1 MLFLWAGKASPMI
14 YQHIEPTTLL
24 SPYIKSFWLVDSES
38 DTTPSKQKIIPDGY
52 PELIFHYGDPFR
64 IKIAGTWQ
72 LQEQNLLA
80 GQIRNHFHLEN
91 TGKSGMIGMKLMPS
105 ALSKLFSLNMSSFKD
120 KVVSLSSVDP
130 ELLRSFALL
139 TPSLA
144 GKDKFIESIQSLIS
158 DQLGKVDNH
167 ETSYEVAVKKILES
181 NGSIPVTQLCKSVNI
196 SERQLERQFL
206 KHIGLSPKFYARII
220 RFSYIFEL
228 MQKQDQSWSDLVYQS
243 GFYDQSHFIKNFKE
257 FTGEDPSAYG
267 FNEQNMAN
275 FHLNR

>member
-1 MLFLWAGKASPMI
+1 MI
-14 YQHIEPTTLL
+14 YQHIEPIASL
-24 SPYIKSFWLVDSES
+24 SHYIKSFWLVDSES

-64 IKIAGTWQ
+64 IKIASTWSVQ
-72 LQEQNLLA
+72 AQSLVA

-91 TGKSGMIGMKLMPS
+91 TGRSGMIGIKLMPFT
-105 ALSKLFSLNMSSFKD
+105 LSKLFALDMSCFKD
-120 KVVSLSSVDP
+120 KVVSLASVDP

-158 DQLGKVDNH
+158 DQLGKVDNR

-181 NGSIPVTQLCKSVNI
+181 KGSIPVAQLCQFINI

-206 KHIGLSPKFYARII
+206 KHIGISPKLYARII
-220 RFSYIFEL
+220 RFNYIFEL
-228 MQKQDQSWSDLVYQS
+228 MQNQDQSWSDLVYQS

-257 FTGEDPSAYG
+257 FTGEDPSTYG
-267 FNEQNMAN
+267 FDEKNMAN